1 MRGMELLVL
10 LFFPVALLLGSW
22 PLLSLS
28 RQAERQTRQLRVL
41 ERRLQLIMDH
51 LGISEPAH
59 PMPEVMRH
67 LEAGR
72 KLPAIKAYREVT
84 GVSLKEAKD
93 AVEAL
98 EAQLS
103 R

>member
-1 MRGMELLVL
+1 MELLVL
-10 LFFPVALLLGSW
+10 LLLPLALLLGLW
-22 PLLSLS
+22 PMSNLS
-28 RQAERQTRQLRVL
+28 RQAERQARQLRAI
-41 ERRLQLIMDH
+41 ERRIQLIMDH
-51 LGISEPAH
+51 LGASEPAQ

-84 GVSLKEAKD
+84 GVSLKEAKE

-98 EAQLS
+98 EAQLNT
-103 R
+103 